1 MALTVRGQFSDFFL
15 ETMKPML
22 ERVIY
27 AAYKQRPAEWV
38 KIFDQDSTQASIYQT
53 TTHSG
58 VGLPTQID
66 EGQPVNFDSPM
77 QGFDK
82 TYKPVRYGGGIQVS
96 QDLVE
101 DDTKLRLAP
110 KRGRMLSHS
119 IREAQEIQ
127 MASVFNNGFTTGTGP
142 DGVVLFSASHPLVKA
157 GGVQSNILSAAA
169 DLSNTSLE
177 LALIDYEGMLDSDGK
192 QVRLPMPRIVVA
204 RQNRFAVAE
213 IIESKDKSNTANRAT
228 NPLAYAEG
236 GIPNWMVW
244 HYLTDPDAWF
254 LCAQPEDTQLLVIWR
269 RKPYTRS
276 WFDEDTETG
285 KMAMRYK
292 LDYGWSDFYGV
303 YGTPGA

>member
-27 AAYKQRPAEWV
+27 ASYKRRPAEWP

-58 VGLPTQID
+58 VGLPTQIN
-66 EGQPVNFDSPM
+66 EGQPVNFDSPV

-82 TYKPVRYGGGIQVS
+82 TFKPVRFGLGIQVS

-110 KRGRMLSHS
+110 KRARMLANS
-119 IREAQEIQ
+119 INEAQEIQ
-127 MASVFNNGFTTGTGP
+127 MASIFNNGFSATGP
-142 DGVVLFSASHPLVKA
+142 DGVALFSASHPLVKA
-157 GGVQSNILSAAA
+157 GGVQSNLLSAAA
-169 DLSNTSLE
+169 DLDNTSLE
-177 LALIDYEGMLDSDGK
+177 LALIDYEGTVDQDGK
-192 QVRLPMPRIVVA
+192 LIRLPLPKVVVA
-204 RQNRFAVAE
+204 RQNRFVIAE
-213 IIESKDKSNTANRAT
+213 IIESKDRSDTPNRAT
-228 NPLAYAEG
+228 NAFAYTEG
-236 GIPNWMVW
+236 GIPGWMVW

-269 RKPYTRS
+269 RKPYTHS

-285 KMAMRYK
+285 KTAMRYK
-292 LDYGWSDFYGV
+292 LDYGWGDFYGV